1 MIELLFVNDVATAA
15 TDRCIWPGCTRPRA
29 PGRVSGS
36 GRQKEY
42 CLQADP
48 PERGGGPVH
57 NARNRW
63 AALRGG
69 TARRPGHG
77 PSPLAYHDGDGRN
90 GLAAAGPRPLDG
102 DAGEDAARA
111 DDGGGVPGGSAPGG
125 RGDGA
130 LLPAAPGREQSPV
143 SSAKKRAGELLEQA
157 RRQHAAVLAG
167 LRAERELYQRVGEEL
182 AALADPAALD
192 LEIATVA
199 ARAGRQ
205 VAQAEQDAA
214 EARRAQLAAERERE
228 QAVRLRAAADDAAE
242 QLTED
247 AAEAERVLAER
258 TAGFERDLAD
268 LVGRARAAEEAQRAA
283 RDEAAA
289 VRAAAEAAAAAAR
302 DRAEQAT
309 AALADALRGAEQ
321 ARERAGLEIARA
333 RDEAAAVAAAAER
346 ARQQAA
352 AAQARADDLVGQA
365 RADAEREREAARQA
379 RDEAARIRAEA
390 GAAREAATKAQ
401 AGAEAR
407 AAAAQSDAVA
417 AAARAGAAQDE
428 LARLR
433 AELGRRDA
441 AHAAELGRLTA
452 AHQAALDAERALLGA
467 ERARARRA
475 EDELD
480 TARAK

>member
-1 MIELLFVNDVATAA
+1 MSSAVIADE
-15 TDRCIWPGCTRPRA
+15 DRCIWPGCTRPRA
-29 PGRVSGS
+29 PGRATGS

-63 AALRGG
+63 AALRNGG
-69 TARRPGHG
+69 KAR
-77 PSPLAYHDGDGRN
+77 GDGRDVAVP
-90 GLAAAGPRPLDG
+90 GDHDGAGPPGADSAYPSAG
-102 DAGEDAARA
+102 QAGESTR
-111 DDGGGVPGGSAPGG
+111 DGGESA
-125 RGDGA
+125 A
-130 LLPAAPGREQSPV
+130 SVREQTPV
-143 SSAKKRAGELLEQA
+143 STAKKRASELLEQA

-205 VAQAEQDAA
+205 LAQAEQDGAD
-214 EARRAQLAAERERE
+214 ARRAQLAAERERDE
-228 QAVRLRAAADDAAE
+228 AIRLRAAADDAAE

-247 AAEAERVLAER
+247 AADAERLLAER
-258 TAGFERDLAD
+258 TAGFEHDLAD
-268 LVGRARAAEEAQRAA
+268 LVGRARAAEEAERAA
-283 RDEAAA
+283 RDEATA
-289 VRAAAEAAAAAAR
+289 VRAAAQASAAAAR

-309 AALADALRGAEQ
+309 AALADALRSAEQ
-321 ARERAGLEIARA
+321 AKERAERARERAGQEIARA
-333 RDEAAAVAAAAER
+333 RDQAAAAVAAAEER

-352 AAQARADDLVGQA
+352 AAQARADGLA
-365 RADAEREREAARQA
+365 ERSRADAERERDAAGQARDDAARARAETDAAREAARQA
-379 RDEAARIRAEA
+379 GSD
-390 GAAREAATKAQ
+390 AAT
-401 AGAEAR
+401 AG
-407 AAAAQSDAVA
+407 
-417 AAARAGAAQDE
+417 ARAGALEDE

-433 AELGRRDA
+433 AELGQRDA
-441 AHAAELGRLTA
+441 AHAAELARLSA
-452 AHQAALDAERALLGA
+452 AHQAALDAERALLDA

-480 TARAK
+480 AARAK